1 MGYLQQNNY
10 FSLFW
15 LQKKYLGLDLGH
27 AYLLCKQLHR
37 HGIQTRHPIR
47 VKDVEVLWDGA
58 YNVLLF
64 ILL

>member
-27 AYLLCKQLHR
+27 VHLLCKLHW
-37 HGIQTRHPIR
+37 HGIQDIP
-47 VKDVEVLWDGA
+47 
-58 YNVLLF
+58 
-64 ILL
+64 

>member
-27 AYLLCKQLHR
+27 VQLLCKLHW
-37 HGIQTRHPIR
+37 HGIQDIP
-47 VKDVEVLWDGA
+47 
-58 YNVLLF
+58 
-64 ILL
+64 